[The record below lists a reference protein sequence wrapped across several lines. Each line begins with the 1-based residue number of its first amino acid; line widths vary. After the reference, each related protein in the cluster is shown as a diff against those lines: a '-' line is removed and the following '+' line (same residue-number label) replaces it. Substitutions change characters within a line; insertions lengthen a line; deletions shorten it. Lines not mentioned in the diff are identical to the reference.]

1 VKPNTREKIGLDSA
15 NMKPE
20 ELDHEGRAY
29 IPKSPDILAAT
40 KLLLPGERQSL
51 NLKAPETEG
60 ACEYV
65 CTFPGHYQVM
75 WGQLVVTKDVEG
87 YLQSHPEAPLPAPS
101 ATALS
106 EDGTKH
112 DHSAHAH

>member
-1 VKPNTREKIGLDSA
+1 
-15 NMKPE
+15 MKPE

-29 IPKSPDILAAT
+29 IPKNPDILAAT
-40 KLLLPGERQSL
+40 KLLLPTERQSL
-51 NLKAPETEG
+51 SLKAPETEG
-60 ACEYV
+60 TCEYV

-106 EDGTKH
+106 EDGAKH